1 MARRAACKAR
11 TVSAFFAIP
20 IFVAAVAAAGPC
32 AYVTR
37 ADVFAIVHWNV
48 GTGREI
54 AYHLPQARGTLCRY
68 ESTEGTVLVTV
79 PDRGSSFFNNNDLV
93 DPFKNGMGTR
103 VAGIGATVTMFDN
116 TAYVNKG
123 TRNISVSVLPVSGT
137 TDEATLA
144 AFARR
149 VARRLR

>member
-1 MARRAACKAR
+1 MLAALGLPLLLAMLPA
-11 TVSAFFAIP
+11 T
-20 IFVAAVAAAGPC
+20 GPC

-37 ADVFAIVHWNV
+37 ADIVAILHWDPNA
-48 GTGREI
+48 GREI
-54 AYHLPQARGTLCRY
+54 PYRLPQARGAICRY
-68 ESTEGTVLVTV
+68 EAPEGTVLVTL
-79 PDRGSSFFNNNDLV
+79 PERGSSFFNNNDLV

-123 TRNISVSVLPVSGT
+123 THNISVAVLPTSGAA
-137 TDEATLA
+137 DERTLA

-149 VARRLR
+149 IARRLH